1 MQARMEEV
9 EAKLEA
15 LRLENS
21 RLESEKSTLK
31 TQVESQ
37 REVCAV

>member
-31 TQVESQ
+31 TQVEAQ
-37 REVCAV
+37 REVCAA